1 MTSHVV
7 WTQSIEGPFALNYSQ
22 PFLKQ
27 QVLRVLPG
35 AVGGGGED
43 GVGRQA
49 VTSREKFFVFR
60 VRLSWFRFDSCLVW
74 VQKPT
79 GDKENATPARDN
91 FKDAMM
97 TNTKHFFSLNR
108 TCSTAEKRRENFCHQ
123 LAPWPNYF
131 LLSQRI
137 VRESII
143 KQRKMIKKTSNY
155 EPSSGF
161 RCCGR
166 RLLACL
172 LPAATRCFPVFLL
185 YSLRKFE
192 LRPLSEGLLLSSS
205 PLRHETDKYSG
216 KIWKDKSYF
225 SQTVLHFFSLS
236 LLRQFVVRVGGARK
250 LFLHFSLCRVLASSG
265 VFLASSTLIKFYMRS

>member
-1 MTSHVV
+1 
-7 WTQSIEGPFALNYSQ
+7 
-22 PFLKQ
+22 
-27 QVLRVLPG
+27 
-35 AVGGGGED
+35 
-43 GVGRQA
+43 
-49 VTSREKFFVFR
+49 
-60 VRLSWFRFDSCLVW
+60 
-74 VQKPT
+74 
-79 GDKENATPARDN
+79 
-91 FKDAMM
+91 M

-108 TCSTAEKRRENFCHQ
+108 TCSTAEKRRENFYHQ

-137 VRESII
+137 VQESII

-172 LPAATRCFPVFLL
+172 LPATTRCFPVFLL

-205 PLRHETDKYSG
+205 PLRHETSTAEKYE
-216 KIWKDKSYF
+216 KIKVIFPKQFYI
-225 SQTVLHFFSLS
+225 FSLS
-236 LLRQFVVRVGGARK
+236 L
-250 LFLHFSLCRVLASSG
+250 STPPICR
-265 VFLASSTLIKFYMRS
+265 